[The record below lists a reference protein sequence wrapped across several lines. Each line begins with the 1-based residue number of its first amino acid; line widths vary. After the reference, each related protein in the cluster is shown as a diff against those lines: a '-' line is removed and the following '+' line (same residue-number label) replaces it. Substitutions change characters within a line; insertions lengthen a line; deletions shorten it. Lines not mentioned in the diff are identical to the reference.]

1 MENVKSVIKALV
13 DVLMTVILVVGIA
26 FIALFV
32 IGIKPFVV
40 ETGSMEPAIMT
51 GSLTFVNTRAK
62 YSSVKERDIISFKN
76 NVGNL
81 VTHRVIKVTPE
92 GLETQGDSNNISDG
106 ISTTGANFVG
116 KVLFTIP
123 KMGSA
128 VAYMQ
133 TTKGKIILT
142 TIIIVIFFSAF
153 LLSDDSN
160 NTKDK
165 NEEKT
170 KEKVNKKS
178 KGKRFKN

>member
-1 MENVKSVIKALV
+1 MDNVKSVIKALV

-26 FIALFV
+26 FIVLFF

-40 ETGSMEPAIMT
+40 ETGSMQPTIMT

-62 YSSVKERDIISFKN
+62 YSSVKEKDIISFKN
-76 NVGNL
+76 NVGTL

-123 KMGSA
+123 KLGSA

-133 TTKGKIILT
+133 TTKGKIVLT

-153 LLSDDSN
+153 LLSDDN
-160 NTKDK
+160 NTKEK
-165 NEEKT
+165 NEEQP

>member
-1 MENVKSVIKALV
+1 MN
-13 DVLMTVILVVGIA
+13 
-26 FIALFV
+26 
-32 IGIKPFVV
+32 
-40 ETGSMEPAIMT
+40 
-51 GSLTFVNTRAK
+51 
-62 YSSVKERDIISFKN
+62 N